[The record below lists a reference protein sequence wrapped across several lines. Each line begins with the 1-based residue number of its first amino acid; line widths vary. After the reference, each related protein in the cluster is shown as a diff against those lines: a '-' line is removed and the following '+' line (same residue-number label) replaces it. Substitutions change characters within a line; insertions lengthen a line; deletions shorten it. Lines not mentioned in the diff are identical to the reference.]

1 MSAPTPADLDLAV
14 TEDGARWPAAVT
26 REGTTARRTF
36 PARCA
41 LAEAHDAVHRAAP
54 DGTGPGPGAAA
65 DHGPRRR
72 MDVASSSD
80 QVAARWLDD
89 PEQAVALVHELAAE
103 GELAIDESLGATIDV
118 VVVTGL
124 PALSEACTTAATDP
138 STAAELCLPSYP
150 PRARGHPGRRRPRP
164 HA

>member
-1 MSAPTPADLDLAV
+1 M
-14 TEDGARWPAAVT
+14 
-26 REGTTARRTF
+26 
-36 PARCA
+36 
-41 LAEAHDAVHRAAP
+41 
-54 DGTGPGPGAAA
+54 
-65 DHGPRRR
+65 
-72 MDVASSSD
+72 ASSSD

-138 STAAELCLPSYP
+138 SMAAELCLPSYP
-150 PRARGHPGRRRPRP
+150 PLALAVTLAGADLAPTPEEP
-164 HA
+164 APPTDPI

>member
-1 MSAPTPADLDLAV
+1 M
-14 TEDGARWPAAVT
+14 
-26 REGTTARRTF
+26 
-36 PARCA
+36 
-41 LAEAHDAVHRAAP
+41 
-54 DGTGPGPGAAA
+54 
-65 DHGPRRR
+65 
-72 MDVASSSD
+72 ASSSD

-103 GELAIDESLGATIDV
+103 GELAIGESLGATIDV

-150 PRARGHPGRRRPRP
+150 TSRSRSPWPAPTSPPRLKSRPRRPTSSDTPSWPPPGHRSP
-164 HA
+164 PPRTTARTRTADRRAFQNSGMHGEAV